1 MEISINT
8 GKGMGFNG
16 NKLTTNWVENENIEK
31 RDDGI
36 YIPNL
41 KGPPGSGG
49 GTVVDNHTIIIDNN
63 NRLKINAEVVQCIYS
78 MSAYVVVSR
87 GSTSSYSV
95 DKSQVKTINDII
107 SECNAIIDNDGPSWT
122 TYDLRV
128 GDLFQFRNS
137 AVPTKYSNWP
147 VAIDDG
153 NRYNGQTCLALFVV
167 TDVDSSNHYTKS
179 LSLQCLWSSLSQY
192 VKGTTYS
199 A

>member
-1 MEISINT
+1 MEISINA

-16 NKLTTNWVENENIEK
+16 NKLTSNWVENENIEK

-41 KGPPGSGG
+41 KGPPGLGG

-95 DKSQVKTINDII
+95 DKSQVKTIKDII
-107 SECNAIIDNDGPSWT
+107 SECNAIIDNDGPRWT

-137 AVPTKYSNWP
+137 EVPTKYSNWP